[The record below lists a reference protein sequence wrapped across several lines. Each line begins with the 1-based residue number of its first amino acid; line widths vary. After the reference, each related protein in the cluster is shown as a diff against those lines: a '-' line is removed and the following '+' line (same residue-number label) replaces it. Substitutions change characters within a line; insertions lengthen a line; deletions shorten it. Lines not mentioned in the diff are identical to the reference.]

1 MGKFIRQKV
10 DGSTKKF
17 GNKKCIVDGINF
29 DSQLEGYA
37 YSRFKLLNI
46 KFELKPQYDTVDS
59 FQYKGET
66 IRKVSSFPDFYL
78 IDYDII
84 VDTKGQANDVAPL
97 KFKLLKYHLMSR
109 NLNPEIIWLKNR
121 KEIDRFIVGIGSP
134 YEYKNNQIDVCM
146 SYLIKKKM
154 IKSFSYSD
162 DNLLIVLSKRATE
175 SKKQEVESYIL
186 SFLSTK
192 LFEKLITNYTYE
204 Q

>member
-1 MGKFIRQKV
+1 MGRFIRQKV

-17 GNKKCIVDGINF
+17 GNKKCIVDGISF

-37 YSRFKLLNI
+37 YSRFKAFGF
-46 KFELKPQYDTVDS
+46 KFELKPQYDTLDS

-109 NLNPEIIWLKNR
+109 NLNPDIIWLKNR
-121 KEIDRFIVGIGSP
+121 KEIDKFIIDIGLP
-134 YEYKNNQIDVCM
+134 QDYKKSQIDQCM
-146 SYLIKKKM
+146 SLLIKKKM
-154 IKSFSYSD
+154 IKSFNYL
-162 DNLLIVLSKRATE
+162 DNSLSITLSKRTTE

-192 LFEKLITNYTYE
+192 LFEKLTTNYTYE
-204 Q
+204 

>member
-121 KEIDRFIVGIGSP
+121 KEIDKFIIDIGSP
-134 YEYKNNQIDVCM
+134 YEYKNNQIDICM

-154 IKSFSYSD
+154 IKSFLYSD
-162 DNLLIVLSKRATE
+162 DNLSIVLSKRATE

>member
-1 MGKFIRQKV
+1 MGRFIRQKV

-29 DSQLEGYA
+29 DSQLEAYA

-109 NLNPEIIWLKNR
+109 NLNPDIIWLKNR
-121 KEIDRFIVGIGSP
+121 KEIDRFIIDIGLP
-134 YEYKNNQIDVCM
+134 QDYKKSQIDQCM
-146 SYLIKKKM
+146 FLLIKKKM
-154 IKSFSYSD
+154 IKSFNYLD
-162 DNLLIVLSKRATE
+162 DSLSITLSKRATE

-192 LFEKLITNYTYE
+192 LFEKLTTNYTYE
-204 Q
+204 